1 MTTLSSPSFATRSPQ
16 YGLRH
21 KHVSPSRP
29 RAATQ
34 LSGSLESGNGMA
46 PDSVFKRFP
55 AIGDTPVRDK
65 QAF

>member
-1 MTTLSSPSFATRSPQ
+1 MNALSSPAFASRTPQ
-16 YGLRH
+16 NGLRP

-29 RAATQ
+29 RAAT
-34 LSGSLESGNGMA
+34 LLPGALDASNGMA